1 MSELDLNAPITEWEL
16 DEWTPEA
23 RAELTIALTE
33 SGIAYKWEETVLL
46 AASSFEVDVEDLIPK
61 EEMVVVGTMNGY
73 IKRVALSS
81 YRTQRRGGK
90 GRSAMDVR
98 DEDVATDIFVTNT
111 HAPILFFST
120 KGKVYKLKTYK
131 LPLGNPQARGRALV
145 NLLPLEADEKI
156 STILALPEDESLW
169 NSLSIAFAT
178 SNGNIRR
185 NSMDQFV
192 DIRSSGKIAMK
203 LEGDEALI
211 GVNLCNEQDDI
222 MLSTKNGK
230 SIRFP
235 VTSLRVFQSR
245 NSTGVRGIKLGK
257 ENKVIAMSIL
267 KHISEDS
274 IAKENYLKI
283 DNDLRLSIKNA
294 LIYNQKLQEIKQ
306 DSNILPDLLQKEEIS
321 IPTVETSE
329 LTVEQIHK
337 MALSEQFILTITEN
351 GYGKRSSAFEYRITN
366 RGGVGITNIITSK
379 RNGNVVASFPIE
391 DTDQIMIIANKG
403 TLIRTD
409 VSNIRITGRN
419 TQGVTLIKTKDESVV
434 AVARIAHSGN
444 KEIDSAELGEDCDN
458 NNQEE
463 IITALE

>member
-1 MSELDLNAPITEWEL
+1 MKYN
-16 DEWTPEA
+16 
-23 RAELTIALTE
+23 
-33 SGIAYKWEETVLL
+33 LL
-46 AASSFEVDVEDLIPK
+46 YHKLIYLLIP
-61 EEMVVVGTMNGY
+61 
-73 IKRVALSS
+73 L
-81 YRTQRRGGK
+81 
-90 GRSAMDVR
+90 
-98 DEDVATDIFVTNT
+98 
-111 HAPILFFST
+111 
-120 KGKVYKLKTYK
+120 
-131 LPLGNPQARGRALV
+131 RALV

-169 NSLSIAFAT
+169 DSLSIAFAT

-245 NSTGVRGIKLGK
+245 NSTGVRGIKLEK

-306 DSNILPDLLQKEEIS
+306 DSTILPDLLQKEEMS
-321 IPTVETSE
+321 
-329 LTVEQIHK
+329 QHFD
-337 MALSEQFILTITEN
+337 ALKAIVCE
-351 GYGKRSSAFEYRITN
+351 
-366 RGGVGITNIITSK
+366 
-379 RNGNVVASFPIE
+379 
-391 DTDQIMIIANKG
+391 
-403 TLIRTD
+403 
-409 VSNIRITGRN
+409 
-419 TQGVTLIKTKDESVV
+419 
-434 AVARIAHSGN
+434 
-444 KEIDSAELGEDCDN
+444 
-458 NNQEE
+458 
-463 IITALE
+463 